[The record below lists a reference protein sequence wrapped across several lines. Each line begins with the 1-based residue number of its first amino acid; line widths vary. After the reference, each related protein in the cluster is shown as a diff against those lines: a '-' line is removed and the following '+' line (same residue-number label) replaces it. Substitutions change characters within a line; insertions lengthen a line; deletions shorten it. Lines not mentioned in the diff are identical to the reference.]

1 MKELENKKETNL
13 MCSANHR
20 SVSESCFA
28 NNNKR
33 IGQVI
38 GSLFAV
44 AILLVTSV
52 SAWAD
57 FTRKDVEFKA
67 EDGVTL
73 RGWVYLPKASRKPVP
88 AIVMAHGFSAVKEM
102 WLDKYAEVFA
112 DAGLAALVYDHR
124 NFGASEGMPRQE
136 IDPWA
141 QIRDYRTAI
150 TYVRTLPEIDRE
162 RIGVWGTSYSGGEVL
177 VVGALDRR
185 VKAVVAQAPAT
196 RLFEAMQR
204 TVGEAFFPGLLA
216 ALDAEREGRFKGN
229 PPGMIPVVTKD
240 PTVPAVLPQAESWE
254 WFTKTAQLRAPSWR
268 NEVTLRTINMNLE
281 YVPWAFIDRISP
293 TPLLMIVPSQDYL
306 LPTSQTLETY
316 QRALEPKKVII
327 IQGGHFAAYIEQF
340 EKTSTAA
347 RDWFVEHLKP

>member
-1 MKELENKKETNL
+1 MYTENNKK
-13 MCSANHR
+13 
-20 SVSESCFA
+20 
-28 NNNKR
+28 K
-33 IGQVI
+33 IGWAI
-38 GSLFAV
+38 GFVFTAM
-44 AILLVTSV
+44 LVLAT
-52 SAWAD
+52 ATGALAD

-67 EDGVTL
+67 EDGVVL
-73 RGWVYLPKASRKPVP
+73 RGWLYLPKQEKGPAP

-112 DAGLAALVYDHR
+112 SAGMAALVYDHR
-124 NFGASEGMPRQE
+124 NFGASDGMPRQE

-150 TYVRTLPEIDRE
+150 TYVRTLPEINRE
-162 RIGVWGTSYSGGEVL
+162 LIGIWGTSYSGGEVL
-177 VVGALDRR
+177 VVGAIDRR

-196 RLFEAMQR
+196 KLFEAMQR

-216 ALDAEREGRFKGN
+216 ALDAEREDRFKGK
-229 PPGMIPVVTKD
+229 PPAMIPVVTKD

-281 YVPWAFIDRISP
+281 FVPWAFVDRISP
-293 TPLLMIVPSQDYL
+293 TPLLMIVPSHDSL

-316 QRALEPKKVII
+316 QRALEPKKLII
-327 IQGGHFAAYIEQF
+327 VQGGHFAAYIEQF
-340 EKTSTAA
+340 EKTSSAA
-347 RDWFVEHLKP
+347 RDWFAAHLKP